1 MFSFIYPRLTIRR
14 SFWTLDLC
22 IAILCAL
29 FMGRVL
35 VGFFYPESQSR
46 SVESSPRDDVV
57 PVLLPPVTPPE
68 LKNLDKVGIFGEDS
82 FTQENVVPEEPPPP
96 EPTNELKESEDKN
109 LMVLGIVYRGLEP
122 AMSQAIIQ
130 NRKLRKPGV
139 YRVGDE
145 IVPEVRVVEIWPLRV
160 ILDERGE
167 RTYLDYNPEEDT
179 SAVQLASAAAART
192 PPSRAQPAAVPRS
205 IEVSRDEMAERVDE
219 LLELRETATVEPY
232 EENGRPV
239 GLQVS
244 NLGDSEL
251 AKEIGI
257 QDGDVIETINGVRIT
272 DETSAL
278 DALSKFTDS
287 SMIRVGM
294 RRGGRRMY
302 MTYRIR

>member
-1 MFSFIYPRLTIRR
+1 MVSFIYPRLTVRR

-22 IAILCAL
+22 VAILCAL

-46 SVESSPRDDVV
+46 VESSPRDDIV
-57 PVLLPPVTPPE
+57 PVLLPPVTSPE
-68 LKNLDKVGIFGEDS
+68 VRNLDKVGIFGEDS
-82 FTQENVVPEEPPPP
+82 FTQEKVVPEEPPPP

-109 LMVLGIVYRGLEP
+109 LIVLGIVYRGLEP

-145 IVPEVRVVEIWPLRV
+145 VVPEVRVVEIWPLRV
-160 ILDERGE
+160 ILDERGN

-179 SAVQLASAAAART
+179 STVQLASAVPPRA
-192 PPSRAQPAAVPRS
+192 PSRAQPAAVPRS
-205 IEVSRDEMAERVDE
+205 IEVSREEMTDRVDE

-278 DALSKFTDS
+278 DTLSKFTDS

-294 RRGGRRMY
+294 RRDGRRMY